1 MVDCLIIGSG
11 VAGISAA
18 LTLQANGKSFLL
30 FGSSSL
36 SEKISKAEWIRNYP
50 GLSNVT
56 GEAFCT
62 ALQAQLNEAK
72 ITVTEEKV
80 MGMYAL
86 KEKFGVATQSGNYY
100 EGRTVILAC
109 GVEAIKTVDGE
120 TEFAGRGV
128 SYCAT
133 CDGFL
138 YKDKTIAVLCTSKR
152 LEHEIEYLSDFAKKV
167 YLIAMYKDV
176 EILRENVQVIRKMP
190 VKIDGKMRV
199 EKVMFSAAPA
209 EGMDKDLLV
218 DGVFMLRES
227 VSPAVLMS
235 DLEMQDGHVVVA
247 RDMQTNLQGCYAA
260 GDCTGRPYQYAKA
273 VGEGNVAA
281 HAVSAFVNALKK
293 KE

>member
-30 FGSSSL
+30 FGSSML
-36 SEKISKAEWIRNYP
+36 SEKIVKAERIRNYP

-56 GEAFCT
+56 GEAFYSV
-62 ALQAQLNEAK
+62 LKRQMEEAG
-72 ITVTEEKV
+72 IAVTQEKV
-80 MGMYAL
+80 TGMYAL
-86 KEKFGVATQSGNYY
+86 KDKFGVATQQGNYY
-100 EGRTVILAC
+100 EGRTAILAC
-109 GVEAIKTVDGE
+109 GVESIKQVEGE
-120 TEFAGRGV
+120 LEFSGRGV

-138 YKDKTIAVLCTSKR
+138 YKGKTIAVLCTSKR
-152 LEHEIEYLSDFAKKV
+152 LEHEVEYLADFAQKV

-176 EILRENVQVIRKMP
+176 EIKRENVQVIRKMP
-190 VKIDGKMRV
+190 LKLEGKSRV
-199 EKVMFSAAPA
+199 EKVVFSANLT
-209 EGMDKDLLV
+209 EDVGKELSV
-218 DGVFMLRES
+218 DGIFMLRES
-227 VSPAVLMS
+227 ISPSILVAG
-235 DLEMQDGHVVVA
+235 LEMQDAHVVVS
-247 RDMQTNLQGCYAA
+247 REMQTNFKGCYAA

-281 HAVSAFVNALKK
+281 HSASLYINEQKK